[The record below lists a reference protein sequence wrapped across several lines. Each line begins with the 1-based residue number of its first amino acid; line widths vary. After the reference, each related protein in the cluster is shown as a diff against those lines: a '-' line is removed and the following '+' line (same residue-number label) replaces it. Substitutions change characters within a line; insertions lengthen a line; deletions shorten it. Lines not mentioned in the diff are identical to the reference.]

1 MKYIKKW
8 LNLALLKGLY
18 RKPEPLPRTR
28 SFWVAFGL
36 VALAVLSYVVYFC
49 LFLTTKQNAF
59 KTNGEDL
66 GIMDQALWS
75 LWHGAFFHQTI
86 CNVLTDTNCYGLNG
100 ISRFAIHFEPVLFP
114 ISLLYLI
121 WPDPKT
127 LLIFQV
133 LVVAS
138 GAFPAFWLARLRL
151 RNSWAGVPFAL
162 LYLLY
167 PAQQYAVNFDFHAA
181 Q

>member
-1 MKYIKKW
+1 MKYVRKW
-8 LNLALLKGLY
+8 LSLAWLKGLY
-18 RKPEPLPRTR
+18 PKPEPLPRTR
-28 SFWVAFGL
+28 SFWVAFSL
-36 VALAVLSYVVYFC
+36 VALAVLAYVVYFSI
-49 LFLTTKQNAF
+49 FVTAKQNAF

-75 LWHGAFFHQTI
+75 LLHGSLFHQTI
-86 CNVLTDTNCYGLNG
+86 CNVLSDTNCYGLNG

-114 ISLLYLI
+114 ISVLYVF
-121 WPDPKT
+121 WPDPT
-127 LLIFQV
+127 ALMIVQV

-151 RNSWAGVPFAL
+151 RNAWAGVPFAL

-167 PAQQYAVNFDFHAA
+167 PVQQYAVNFDFHAV
-181 Q
+181 